1 MVDVCKDADV
11 TDLRRSLLKGFGVFQ
26 ERHFSV
32 SAQLGTPV
40 RTVPGSVV
48 GGVVRSSAVFC
59 WLKLANLLARV
70 KMARKSNFET
80 WGVLLAN
87 LLARVKMA
95 RKSNFETWG
104 VC

>member
-48 GGVVRSSAVFC
+48 GGALFC
-59 WLKLANLLARV
+59 WPAIFAGTRENGEEVKL
-70 KMARKSNFET
+70 
-80 WGVLLAN
+80 
-87 LLARVKMA
+87 
-95 RKSNFETWG
+95 
-104 VC
+104 

>member
-1 MVDVCKDADV
+1 MKQNDDARIQSSVALAVVCKDADV

-32 SAQLGTPV
+32 SAQMGTPV
-40 RTVPGSVV
+40 RTCAGKCS
-48 GGVVRSSAVFC
+48 GWCA
-59 WLKLANLLARV
+59 LLCSCCCCGA
-70 KMARKSNFET
+70 
-80 WGVLLAN
+80 LN